1 MQFKIIFS
9 FFLILLTS
17 CKINLYRPIDNDVLN
32 IREIELEYLYSPSNP
47 LDTVLTLRKGDC
59 QPNSSDYLIVIEKKG
74 DKTISKAYSNY
85 GEYPESPTL
94 SSFDWDIVIDSLEKI
109 QNQKVRPAFRGFVIE
124 GDTSWN
130 KIGSISGRPYWVFTL
145 CTPEGNT
152 QWEFDYD
159 LKFSNPSLTRVIV
172 SDYIFKQT
180 YNKLFDYN
188 SIYGELKE
196 KKLPLIEKK

>member
-1 MQFKIIFS
+1 MQFKIIIS
-9 FFLILLTS
+9 LFFIALTS
-17 CKINLYRPIDNDVLN
+17 CKVNLYRPLDNKVLN

-47 LDTVLTLRKGDC
+47 ADTILTLRKGDC
-59 QPNSSDYLIVIEKKG
+59 QPNSLDYLIVIEKK
-74 DKTISKAYSNY
+74 DDETISKAYSNY

-94 SSFDWDIVIDSLEKI
+94 GSFDWDIVFDSLEKI
-109 QNQKVRPAFRGFVIE
+109 QNQKVRPAFHGFVIE

-130 KIGSISGRPYWVFTL
+130 KMGSISGSPYWVFNL

-180 YNKLFDYN
+180 YNRLFDYN

-196 KKLPLIEKK
+196 RKLPLIEKK